1 MLKKMERF
9 RCCHSHNFAIEKERY
24 KEEGLE
30 TQTSEDQVTNDV
42 KTVCDLETGVY
53 HLSDLR

>member
-1 MLKKMERF
+1 MERF
-9 RCCHSHNFAIEKERY
+9 RCCHSHDFAIEKERY
-24 KEEGLE
+24 KEEGLG